1 MLHFKILIRR
11 NLSEVIINST
21 LAIVSALAGGLIVF
35 IIKLNHHRLCA
46 LISLSAGA
54 LFGAAV
60 IGIIPEAIHVLT
72 LLELAVAVISGYA
85 LFWIISKYY
94 FHVCP
99 ACSASHF
106 DEQTTK
112 KFSEVSWLL
121 FTALAFH
128 SFFDGMAI
136 ATSGL
141 HEHSHG
147 GSSVFTAV
155 MVHKFPEGLALASL
169 MLGANY
175 VKPVI
180 IKNVILVELTT
191 LLGGI
196 AGYFLVKYNI
206 GEYYFALIE
215 AHIAGGF
222 IYLSFHALFGEVF
235 KNHKTLVLSSF
246 IFGLAVIY
254 GIQLVFH

>member
-1 MLHFKILIRR
+1 MT
-11 NLSEVIINST
+11 EVIINST
-21 LAIVSALAGGLIVF
+21 LAIMSALAGGMLIF
-35 IIKLNHHRLCA
+35 LIKLNHHRLCS

-60 IGIIPEAIHVLT
+60 IGIIPEAIHT
-72 LLELAVAVISGYA
+72 LSIIELIIAVVSGYF
-85 LFWIISKYY
+85 LFWLISKYY

-112 KFSEVSWLL
+112 KFSEVAYLL

-128 SFFDGMAI
+128 SFFDGVAI
-136 ATSGL
+136 ATSGA
-141 HEHSHG
+141 HSHSHG

-175 VKPVI
+175 EKLVI
-180 IKNVILVELTT
+180 VRNVVLVELTT

-196 AGYFLVKYNI
+196 AGFYLVHYNI
-206 GEYYFALIE
+206 GAYYFSLVE

-235 KNHKTLVLSSF
+235 KNHKTLVISSF
-246 IFGLAVIY
+246 IFGLIIIFAT
-254 GIQLVFH
+254 QLIFH